1 MKKLMLW
8 VLAATLI
15 CGVMPFATSCK
26 DANKQ
31 ENTPAKE
38 VQSTELIRTSQSWD
52 GVASN
57 SPTTSRAAPS
67 SSP

>member
-1 MKKLMLW
+1 MLW

-26 DANKQ
+26 DANTQ

-38 VQSTELIRTSQSWD
+38 VQSTELIRSSQRCSD
-52 GVASN
+52 
-57 SPTTSRAAPS
+57 PS
-67 SSP
+67 SGPSWRQPVPCGWW